1 MKNSY
6 LSEIFLWKNWEKTAN
21 FFAFSWF
28 EHINGRKKKSIRK
41 RSDCVEGQ
49 AALEHV
55 FFLKLCLV
63 RRSALSQL
71 LISEAL
77 FFVFRGPSIIQYE
90 GASAHLSH
98 LFSSSTNLGD

>member
-1 MKNSY
+1 M
-6 LSEIFLWKNWEKTAN
+6 A
-21 FFAFSWF
+21 
-28 EHINGRKKKSIRK
+28 GKKKSIRK

-90 GASAHLSH
+90 GASAHLGH